1 MSQSNKP
8 VEAPAQQVPAATVA
22 RLPTYLRALHALV
35 ERGVGTTSSTGLA
48 ELSGVSSAQLRKDLS
63 FLGSFG
69 TRGVGYNV
77 EALADS
83 MTGVLGLETEH
94 RVMIVG
100 MGNLGQALAHYS
112 GYDSR
117 GFQVVALLDTDP
129 EIIGTE
135 VCGITVESMADIET
149 VVQREKVS
157 FGVVSTPARAA
168 QEAVDDVVQA
178 GVRGILSF
186 APISLQVPDDV
197 DVQAIDV
204 ASELQILAFH
214 KQARE
219 LGVAAQTGMA

>member
-1 MSQSNKP
+1 MSQTQN
-8 VEAPAQQVPAATVA
+8 PAVPEKDGGQQVPAATVA
-22 RLPTYLRALHALV
+22 RLPTYLRALHVLV
-35 ERGVGTTSSTGLA
+35 ERGVSTTSSSGLA

-83 MTGVLGLETEH
+83 MTRVLGLATEH

-100 MGNLGQALAHYS
+100 MGNLGQALAYYS
-112 GYDSR
+112 GYASR
-117 GFQVVALLDTDP
+117 GFQIVALLDKDP
-129 EIIGTE
+129 AIVGTE
-135 VCGITVESMADIET
+135 VGGIVVDAMDDVEA
-149 VVQREKVS
+149 VVARE
-157 FGVVSTPARAA
+157 GVAFAVVATPARAA
-168 QEAVDDVVQA
+168 QEVVDLVVEA

-197 DVQAIDV
+197 DVQAVDV
-204 ASELQILAFH
+204 GSELQILAFH

-219 LGVAAQTGMA
+219 MGMA